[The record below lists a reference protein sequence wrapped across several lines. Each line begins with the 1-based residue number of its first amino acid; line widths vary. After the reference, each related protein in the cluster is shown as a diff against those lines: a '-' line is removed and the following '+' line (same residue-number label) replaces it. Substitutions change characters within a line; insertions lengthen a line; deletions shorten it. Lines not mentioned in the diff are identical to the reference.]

1 MTVPNADNLGPLRW
15 LVQESPLWDQISG
28 AHTITAG
35 KQPVGPTLAIPIK
48 RPNGIMHW
56 LINMPTHSFA
66 FIASQA

>member
-35 KQPVGPTLAIPIK
+35 KQPVGPTLAIPHKTTK
-48 RPNGIMHW
+48 RHPALAYKHAY
-56 LINMPTHSFA
+56 P
-66 FIASQA
+66 